1 MELTQKNL
9 WQPFWINTLVK
20 VKKEE
25 KGALEKLAY
34 EKNIKILGV
43 DEVGRGCLAGSVYA
57 ACVVLDLR
65 KLFTLNDKERNLI
78 RDSKKLS
85 SKQREE
91 AKEIIKK
98 ISLHESIGISSER
111 EIEKYGI
118 LEATFIAMT
127 RAIQGI
133 KSPVDKI
140 YIDGNQTIPGL
151 EKIPQEAII
160 KGDSLSYTI
169 AAASIIA
176 KEARDLYMQKQ
187 ALAYPGYG
195 FENHVGYGT
204 KAHLEALEKLGITA
218 LHRKNFAP
226 IRDMI

>member
-1 MELTQKNL
+1 MEHTQKNL
-9 WQPFWINTLVK
+9 WQSFWTSILL
-20 VKKEE
+20 KKEE
-25 KGALEKLAY
+25 KGALEKAAY

-57 ACVVLDLR
+57 AALVLDLR
-65 KLFTLNDKERNLI
+65 KLFTLSDKERNLI

-85 SKQREE
+85 PKQR
-91 AKEIIKK
+91 ALSIEIIKK
-98 ISLHESIGISSER
+98 ISLDESIGISSER

-118 LEATFIAMT
+118 VEATFIAMT
-127 RAIQGI
+127 RAIQAI

-140 YIDGNQTIPGL
+140 YVDGNQTISGFN
-151 EKIPQEAII
+151 KIPQEAII

-204 KAHLEALEKLGITA
+204 KAHLEALEKLGITSI
-218 LHRKNFAP
+218 HRKNFAP